1 MKSNYIKYK
10 FLLCFSIWAMFL
22 VNIASTQTQVA
33 KAEPAPSTK
42 TPILIAQTTSLQNY
56 SKSPSNIKQQCLSAI
71 TGAKNKLENGRQLK
85 ITSSSISDVSSSDH
99 PQNRPDALGFT
110 MQGAS
115 VGSVLTSPV
124 FMNSIAEKVINN
136 CNSISMVTFGVN
148 GTDEAETFGL
158 MPNQKVQLFE
168 CPSYI
173 EDIYTHNYKWGEAC
187 SG

>member
-1 MKSNYIKYK
+1 MKSNYINYK

-42 TPILIAQTTSLQNY
+42 SPILIAQTSSLQNY
-56 SKSPSNIKQQCLSAI
+56 SASPSNIKQQCLSAI

-85 ITSSSISDVSSSDH
+85 IISSHINDVGSSDH
-99 PQNRPDALGFT
+99 PQNRPHALNFT

-136 CNSISMVTFGVN
+136 CNSISMVAFAL
-148 GTDEAETFGL
+148 TDTDWAEAFGL
-158 MPNQKVQLFE
+158 MPNQKVEPFK

-173 EDIYTHNYKWGEAC
+173 EDIYTHNYRWGEAC

>member
-1 MKSNYIKYK
+1 MNSNHIKNK
-10 FLLCFSIWAMFL
+10 LLLSFSILAMFL

-42 TPILIAQTTSLQNY
+42 SPILIAQTSSLQNY
-56 SKSPSNIKQQCLSAI
+56 SASPSNIKQQCLSAI
-71 TGAKNKLENGRQLK
+71 TEAKNKLENGRQLK
-85 ITSSSISDVSSSDH
+85 ITSFYINDVGSSDH
-99 PQNRPDALGFT
+99 PQNRPHALSFS

-136 CNSISMVTFGVN
+136 CNSVSMVAFAL
-148 GTDEAETFGL
+148 TDTDWAEAFGL
-158 MPNQKVQLFE
+158 MPNQKVEPFK

-173 EDIYTHNYKWGEAC
+173 EDIYTHNYRWGEAC